1 MASKILSI
9 NRLMYGVLLSVLFL
23 QLFIVAVSPFAA
35 RVGYP
40 LVVAVSSDV
49 ATTIYPGPVLIVVA
63 MVAGFAV
70 TLATPRRY
78 YGIWVVVIVIALTL
92 LASIIGAMGYCYY
105 CKVTQCNPYP
115 VVSCSDKIAIF
126 EVKLTCVCY
135 IPP

>member
-1 MASKILSI
+1 MTIKIENI
-9 NRLMYGVLLSVLFL
+9 KRLVYGVLLSVLFL

-40 LVVAVSSDV
+40 LVVAMSSDV
-49 ATTIYPGPVLIVVA
+49 ATTIYPGPVLIVA
-63 MVAGFAV
+63 TMAAGFAV

-78 YGIWVVVIVIALTL
+78 YGIWIVVIVIALTL

-115 VVSCSDKIAIF
+115 VVSCSDEIAIF